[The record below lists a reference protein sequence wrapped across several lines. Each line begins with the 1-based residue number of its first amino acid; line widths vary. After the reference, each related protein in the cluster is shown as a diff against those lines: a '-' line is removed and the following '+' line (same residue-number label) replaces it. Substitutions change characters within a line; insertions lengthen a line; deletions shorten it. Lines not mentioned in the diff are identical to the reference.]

1 MQTIGDMY
9 ANASEKA
16 ERSVKSRLSCGE
28 PGGVPGGGAEAPDG
42 PGAVPGA
49 PGAPSGAPSRAAPAA
64 RAPAP
69 VAGGEASIIES
80 VSLQLSGNVR
90 SVGDPLRRFHAPDRF
105 GVSSAAQLA

>member
-16 ERSVKSRLSCGE
+16 ERSVKSRLSCCP
-28 PGGVPGGGAEAPDG
+28 PGGVPGGVAAR
-42 PGAVPGA
+42 PGGVRSPAAAG
-49 PGAPSGAPSRAAPAA
+49 APAA
-64 RAPAP
+64 
-69 VAGGEASIIES
+69 GGGGVPIIQS
-80 VSLQLSGNVR
+80 VSLQLSGIVR